1 MKFLIVIP
9 TLNEHKNIGIITNK
23 IIKIYKDANILF
35 IDDQSNDGSKE
46 EIINLNKKNKKIKYI
61 FRPKKLGIGSAHK
74 LGIKLAKKLKYRYV
88 CTMDCDGT
96 HNPKTIKA
104 MFKHIRNN
112 DLVLTTRFKNKKSIR
127 GWPIKRIFITHM
139 RFFLVRFLLGTK
151 LDSSGG
157 FRLYDL
163 KKIKLNDILLAKA
176 NHYNFFW
183 ESTFLLEL
191 KKYKHY
197 EVPIILPNRTI
208 GASKME
214 FKDIINGLFY
224 LLLIFVRF
232 RL

>member
-9 TLNEHKNIGIITNK
+9 TLNEHKNIGIITKK
-23 IIKIYKDANILF
+23 IIRSYKNANILF
-35 IDDQSNDGSKE
+35 IDDNSHDGSKE
-46 EIINLNKKNKKIKYI
+46 EIINLNKKNKKIQYI

-74 LGIKLAKKLKYRYV
+74 LGIRLAKKLKYRYV

-104 MFKHIRNN
+104 MFKYIRTN

-127 GWPIKRIFITHM
+127 SWPFKRIFITHM
-139 RFFLVRFLLGTK
+139 RYYLVRFFLGTE

-163 KKIKLNDILLAKA
+163 NKIKLNDILLAKD

-191 KKYKHY
+191 KKYQLY
-197 EVPIILPNRTI
+197 EIPIMLPNRTI
-208 GASKME
+208 GASKMR
-214 FKDIINGLFY
+214 FKDIINGVFY
-224 LLLIFVRF
+224 LLVIFIRF

>member
-1 MKFLIVIP
+1 M
-9 TLNEHKNIGIITNK
+9 
-23 IIKIYKDANILF
+23 
-35 IDDQSNDGSKE
+35 
-46 EIINLNKKNKKIKYI
+46 
-61 FRPKKLGIGSAHK
+61 
-74 LGIKLAKKLKYRYV
+74 
-88 CTMDCDGT
+88 
-96 HNPKTIKA
+96 
-104 MFKHIRNN
+104 
-112 DLVLTTRFKNKKSIR
+112 
-127 GWPIKRIFITHM
+127 
-139 RFFLVRFLLGTK
+139 GTK

-214 FKDIINGLFY
+214 FKDIINGLSY